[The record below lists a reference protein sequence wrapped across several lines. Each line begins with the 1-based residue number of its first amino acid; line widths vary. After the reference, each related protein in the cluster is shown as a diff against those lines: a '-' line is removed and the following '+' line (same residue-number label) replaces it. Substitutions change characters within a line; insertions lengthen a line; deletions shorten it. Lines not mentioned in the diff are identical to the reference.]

1 MHVDPEQKDNG
12 TDVIDEYERK
22 ENKKRGRKKKK
33 DKEKGDAEPTRK
45 KETKLIDFD

>member
-1 MHVDPEQKDNG
+1 MDCCICNIFGKLF
-12 TDVIDEYERK
+12 
-22 ENKKRGRKKKK
+22 GRKKKK